1 MSTRRPRRRDEDA
14 RKARPD
20 DDRRMTYD
28 ERDEAKRLWAAG
40 NTVADIA
47 KKMGRTVQ
55 EVSFVMHD
63 APPAEVRTIDPRTGR
78 PR

>member
-1 MSTRRPRRRDEDA
+1 MSTRRPRRRDENA
-14 RKARPD
+14 RTARPG

-28 ERDEAKRLWAAG
+28 ERDEAKRLWAG
-40 NTVADIA
+40 GKTVADIA
-47 KKMGRTVQ
+47 KKLGRTVQ

-63 APPAEVRTIDPRTGR
+63 APPAEVREVDPRTPR